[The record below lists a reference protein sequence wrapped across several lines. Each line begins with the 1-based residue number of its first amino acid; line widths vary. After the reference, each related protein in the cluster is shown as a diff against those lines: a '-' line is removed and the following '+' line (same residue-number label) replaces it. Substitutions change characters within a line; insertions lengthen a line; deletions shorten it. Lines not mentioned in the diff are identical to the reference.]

1 MLNIGSKITELR
13 KQHNLS
19 QAELA
24 KQINVSRTII
34 GNYERNSNTPSI
46 DVLLKMAK
54 TFNVSVDFIIG
65 EGQLS
70 NYDNNILKRID
81 DIENLNEEDK
91 KHLFA
96 LMDAFL
102 RDAKTKKAYL

>member
-70 NYDNNILKRID
+70 NYDNTILKRID
-81 DIENLNEEDK
+81 DIENLNQEDK
-91 KHLFA
+91 NHLFA

>member
-24 KQINVSRTII
+24 KQISVSRTII

-102 RDAKTKKAYL
+102 RDAKTKQAYK